1 MVSSQAHAVRV
12 TQMWLEHI
20 YTRVSRVYIQ
30 KEGDLRARSFAVATG
45 RCRPPQPSLQHS
57 PSKGKEAKM
66 TKKEFTRDKTNKQ
79 TNRKGRSSI
88 WLSAFLFFQRAC
100 LLRKSH
106 ANLNRETVCFYFC
119 SLSFFLSVFCCCMDT
134 GKRSS
139 ISPTFGKYV
148 LV

>member
-79 TNRKGRSSI
+79 EGTVKHLVKCFSVFPKSLFVEKKSCKSESRNC
-88 WLSAFLFFQRAC
+88 LFLFLFF
-100 LLRKSH
+100 
-106 ANLNRETVCFYFC
+106 EF
-119 SLSFFLSVFCCCMDT
+119 LSFCFLLLH
-134 GKRSS
+134 GYR
-139 ISPTFGKYV
+139 
-148 LV
+148 